1 MNLRPLILPLL
12 LMAANA
18 NAIFINWTQ
27 YYHVGS
33 NDEVFTSTVTDPLG
47 NTYVVGTSDNGPDV
61 DALVVKYGP
70 GGSLHWAIK
79 FTGSGDQVGK
89 LIALS
94 PDGSQLYAA
103 FERPNGGI
111 ALSRL
116 NPASGAVVWTHPFN
130 PSAGR
135 TMKLTKMFV
144 EQGTSYNRV
153 HFPFEDRPLVGD
165 VALAIYTVTDYN
177 ALFSGVYESAG
188 GPDRHVLDLEP
199 KPGGNGG
206 YILIGEGSGPAN
218 ATILPYHGPSVLDPY
233 IDVSEATCLA
243 VTPTHGGQL
252 FAAGA
257 HTGNHIKL
265 YRIPT
270 ANNTI
275 ATTSDHVLS
284 GATGAAILDLA
295 TDGNG
300 DLYACGYEVVP
311 SFDKEAYLA
320 RYRYSDLARLWR
332 TPRESTTQA
341 ERYLAVGVDAYGTVG
356 VALQREAIQRMI
368 GVYLYDTSG
377 TFLYYS
383 TYQATAPQL
392 ALFDLAA
399 SPSGLFTAVGSR
411 WDGGHSNGYATQVGP
426 DGLKA
431 LTTPQASYT
440 GGSGIAMT
448 AWMYVSKPTA
458 RSVTLSSSEP
468 SVVVPTPISIAAN
481 TTSKGFSVTT
491 QPTPTD
497 LDVTIS
503 AYQSGARRTKRIT
516 ILAPRPSSVSLT
528 PLTVQGG
535 SSSAGKVYLTGKAPT
550 AGVTVDLASSN
561 PAATVP
567 ASVMIPSGSYSGLFT
582 VSTTV
587 VAATAYCSI
596 TASLNG
602 TTKARTLT
610 VTP

>member
-1 MNLRPLILPLL
+1 MKFRLLILPLL
-12 LMAANA
+12 LFAANA
-18 NAIFINWTQ
+18 HAIFINWTQ

-33 NDEVFTSTVTDPLG
+33 NDEVFTSTAMDPLG
-47 NTYVVGTSDNGPDV
+47 NSYVVGTSDNGPDV
-61 DALVVKYGP
+61 DALVVKFGP

-79 FTGSGDQVGK
+79 FTGAGDQVGK
-89 LIALS
+89 LVALS
-94 PDGSQLYAA
+94 PDGSQLYVA

-111 ALSRL
+111 ALARL
-116 NPASGAVVWTHPFN
+116 NPASGAVVWTRPFN

-135 TMKLTKMFV
+135 TLKLTKMFV
-144 EQGTSYNRV
+144 EQGASFNLV
-153 HFPFEDRPLVGD
+153 HLPFEDRPPAGD
-165 VALAIYTVTDYN
+165 VALAIYTVADYN
-177 ALFSGVYESAG
+177 TLNSGIYESAG

-199 KPGGNGG
+199 KPGGSGA
-206 YILIGEGSGPAN
+206 YILIGQETGPAN
-218 ATILPYHGPSVLDPY
+218 ARILPYHGPSVLDNY
-233 IDVSEATCLA
+233 IDVSDATCLA

-257 HTGNHIKL
+257 HTGNHIRL
-265 YRIPT
+265 YRIAT
-270 ANNTI
+270 ATNTI

-320 RYRYSDLARLWR
+320 RYRYMDLARVWR
-332 TPRESTTQA
+332 NPRESTTQA

-377 TFLYYS
+377 LFLYYS
-383 TYQATAPQL
+383 TYQSTAPQL
-392 ALFDLAA
+392 ALFDLVA
-399 SPSGLFTAVGSR
+399 SPNGLFTAVGSR
-411 WDGGHSNGYATQVGP
+411 WDGSHSNGYATQVGP

-448 AWMYVSKPTA
+448 AWMYVSKPTV

-468 SVVVPTPISIAAN
+468 SVVVPSPISIAAN
-481 TTSKGFSVTT
+481 ATSKSFTVTT
-491 QPTPTD
+491 QPTATD
-497 LDVTIS
+497 LNVTIT
-503 AYQSGARRTKRIT
+503 AYQGGAQRTKRLT
-516 ILAPRPSSVSLT
+516 ILAPRPSSVTLN
-528 PLTVQGG
+528 PMTVQGG
-535 SSSAGKVYLTGKAPT
+535 NSSAGKVYLTGKAPS
-550 AGVTVDLASSN
+550 GGIVVNLASSN

-567 ASVMIPSGSYSGLFT
+567 ASITIPEGLYSGDFT
-582 VSTTV
+582 VTTSAV
-587 VAATAYCSI
+587 GSATSVISAN
-596 TASLNG
+596 LNG
-602 TTKARTLT
+602 TTKTRTLT
-610 VTP
+610 ITP